1 MIAYRQK
8 PAQLRLGLPTL
19 ALRDIRFLPI
29 AMLITLGT
37 FLGATDLDL
46 WWHLRTGQLIISGYP
61 MMSSDPFSWTTSG
74 RTWFLHEWLSEA
86 IIYWVQ
92 SNLGF
97 GVAVA
102 ISAISI
108 VTTLAIAYRLAL
120 RVCSRELIVAGVLLL
135 SATML
140 LQFATVRPQVFTWL
154 FFAIFVRQLYLN
166 YQGERVSLW
175 PLPLLMVVWS
185 NMHLGYLFGLMT
197 VWIWVVSIFL
207 RDPRAGFGPV
217 REPLILAVL
226 CSLAPA
232 ISPIGPRALLVPVDY
247 LGNHSVAFSSIVE
260 WRSPDFHSIRFV
272 PLLASLATLLA
283 TGLPTGRRH
292 LFGLLL
298 SLVVLVLTLMSL
310 RNIPLFAVVFLPIA
324 SQAIAQRWPGQR
336 GRLQIGIP
344 AMNWALVTIT
354 TALLIA
360 MLSLL
365 KDSQVHSEP
374 NVSEDLPSAGVAYIR
389 EHELGSRML
398 NSYEWGGYLI
408 AELYPQVKVSIDG
421 RSELY
426 GNELLSQY
434 LTLVNLEPGWR
445 TQLARMGPDF
455 ILLPKKA
462 ALAEELR
469 YEPGWKLAFEGPVEV
484 IFIPKESSDGTRSP
498 RNPS

>member
-1 MIAYRQK
+1 MIAYRQI

-19 ALRDIRFLPI
+19 AFRDIRFLPI
-29 AMLITLGT
+29 ALLITLGT
-37 FLGATDLDL
+37 FLGTTDLDL
-46 WWHLRTGQLIISGYP
+46 WWHLRTGQLIVSGHQIV
-61 MMSSDPFSWTTSG
+61 SSDPFSWTTSG

-102 ISAISI
+102 ISAMS
-108 VTTLAIAYRLAL
+108 VVATLAIAYRLAL
-120 RVCSRELIVAGVLLL
+120 RVCSRESMVAGVLLL
-135 SATML
+135 SAAML

-185 NMHLGYLFGLMT
+185 NMHLAYLFGLMT

-217 REPLILAVL
+217 RAPLILAVL

-247 LGNHSVAFSSIVE
+247 LGQHSVAFSNIVE
-260 WRSPDFHSIRFV
+260 WRSPDFHSIWFV
-272 PLLASLATLLA
+272 PLLASLATLLT
-283 TGLPTGRRH
+283 TGLPTGRKH

-298 SLVVLVLTLMSL
+298 SLAVLVLTLISR

-324 SQAIAQRWPGQR
+324 SQAIAERWPSQR
-336 GRLQIGIP
+336 RHLRVGMPIL
-344 AMNWALVTIT
+344 NWALVAM
-354 TALLIA
+354 TAAILIA
-360 MLSLL
+360 MLPLL
-365 KDSQVHSEP
+365 RNAQVHSEP

-389 EHELGSRML
+389 EHQLGSRML

-408 AELYPQVKVSIDG
+408 AELYPQTRVSIDG

-434 LTLVNLEPGWR
+434 LTLVDLEPGWR
-445 TQLARMGPDF
+445 TQLLRMNPDF
-455 ILLPKKA
+455 ILLPKET

-484 IFIPKESSDGTRSP
+484 IFVPKESADSP